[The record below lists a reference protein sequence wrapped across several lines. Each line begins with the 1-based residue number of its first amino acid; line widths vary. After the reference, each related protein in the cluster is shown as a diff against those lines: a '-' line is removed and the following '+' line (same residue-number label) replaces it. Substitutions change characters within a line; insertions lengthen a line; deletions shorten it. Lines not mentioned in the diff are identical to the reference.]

1 MRDTSNSL
9 TRFARAATLLACL
22 GCAWAQADEYSEVS
36 QLIRSGNAAQALDR
50 VDKYLANKPRD
61 PQMRFL
67 RGVIQRDAGKT
78 SEAIATFTRLTEEF
92 PELPEPYN
100 NLAVLYAGQGQF
112 DKARGSLEMAIQTN
126 PSYAT
131 AHENLGDV
139 YAKLASQAYNKALQ
153 LDGSNEAVAP
163 KLALIRELF
172 NPAAG
177 KGQRPAT
184 PASAPAASTTA
195 AAGAL
200 VGKPAAIATAPAAS
214 PAVKPVIAAA
224 AQPAAVPVPA
234 TKAAPPAPDP
244 SAARQAEAA
253 VRAWASAW
261 SAKDVPAYLAAYG
274 AQFDPPGK
282 LTRSAWE
289 EERRQRITGKTS
301 ISVKLEDLNITVEG
315 DKARARFR
323 QDYRANG
330 LAVTSR
336 KTLELQKAGNRWQIV
351 RESNGG

>member
-1 MRDTSNSL
+1 
-9 TRFARAATLLACL
+9 
-22 GCAWAQADEYSEVS
+22 
-36 QLIRSGNAAQALDR
+36 
-50 VDKYLANKPRD
+50 
-61 PQMRFL
+61 
-67 RGVIQRDAGKT
+67 
-78 SEAIATFTRLTEEF
+78 
-92 PELPEPYN
+92 
-100 NLAVLYAGQGQF
+100 VLYAGQGQF
-112 DKARGSLEMAIQTN
+112 DKARSALEMAIQTN

-153 LDGSNEAVAP
+153 LDSSNEAVAP

-184 PASAPAASTTA
+184 PATPASAPAASTTA
-195 AAGAL
+195 AGGAL
-200 VGKPAAIATAPAAS
+200 VSKPAAIATAPAAS